1 MKILYLDTSSSFL
14 YTAIMD
20 EKKVIIEIKEKL
32 DRELSTKALP
42 KINEMF
48 EKSNIKPNEINK
60 IIVVNGPGS
69 FTGIRIG
76 LTIAKTFAWAK
87 NIPIIPISSLEA
99 MSLSCDEK
107 KYKYVIPYIDAR
119 RDFAFA
125 AIYDTEN
132 SEFVMT
138 EKYISRATLEVIM
151 ENLPGEITY
160 ISNDQINTD
169 YNIIGYNPNILN
181 IVLKNYERPSVNPHA
196 IDANYLKLTEAEEK
210 NDNRNN

>member
-1 MKILYLDTSSSFL
+1 MISLFIDTSTTTAVVAL
-14 YTAIMD
+14 YNN
-20 EKKVIIEIKEKL
+20 EKSISIIKEENMKDISSHIMPMIDNL
-32 DRELSTKALP
+32 FNNNNLRINQVD
-42 KINEMF
+42 KIF
-48 EKSNIKPNEINK
+48 
-60 IIVVNGPGS
+60 VVNGPGS
-69 FTGIRIG
+69 FTGLRIG
-76 LTIAKTFAWAK
+76 VTIAKTLAWSL
-87 NIPIIPISSLEA
+87 NIPVVPISSLEVLA
-99 MSLSCDEK
+99 TTSFESD
-107 KYKYVIPYIDAR
+107 YIIPYIDAR

-160 ISNDQINTD
+160 ISNDPINTD

-210 NDNRNN
+210 NDNRDN